1 MVQSPST
8 LDAMIK
14 DRTNMDALTLE
25 ERIKEK
31 FPKMTPSER
40 SIAGYMLGNIH
51 LLPFENAADIATSVG
66 VSQMTVGRFFRAIGY
81 QGIGNV
87 KKELR
92 DSALSTGLKMTD
104 RLERLRGNAGISQKI
119 HQNLQRE
126 VNALVSVY
134 EVLGAPMWEKAIGQL
149 VDADT
154 VFVTGFAP
162 SQVKLT
168 TAPCQTGKWL

>member
-66 VSQMTVGRFFRAIGY
+66 VS
-81 QGIGNV
+81 
-87 KKELR
+87 
-92 DSALSTGLKMTD
+92 
-104 RLERLRGNAGISQKI
+104 
-119 HQNLQRE
+119 
-126 VNALVSVY
+126 
-134 EVLGAPMWEKAIGQL
+134 
-149 VDADT
+149 
-154 VFVTGFAP
+154 
-162 SQVKLT
+162 
-168 TAPCQTGKWL
+168 